1 MAGSFLEPQI
11 NTDPSAHDRF
21 WEASW
26 KGDTRKTEAASAAPP
41 VAPVDARIVA
51 TRVRSVNDLFLH
63 RVAGLR
69 DSPTAEEDAMNGPN
83 RLYRHIQAMCVMQR

>member
-11 NTDPSAHDRF
+11 NSDPSAHNRF

-41 VAPVDARIVA
+41 VGPVDARIVA
-51 TRVRSVNDLFLH
+51 TREGSVNNPLLH
-63 RVAGLR
+63 RVTGPR
-69 DSPTAEEDAMNGPN
+69 DLPTAEEDALDGPK
-83 RLYRHIQAMCVMQR
+83 RLYRHIQVMCVMQR